1 MLLARAPASSLG
13 ARKFPGGPL
22 NRRSLILFLALAI
35 PGAALLAVSFQSYS
49 TIQQQLAEQVALARK
64 DAVLIAA
71 HVPHFS
77 ESVVPSGLNVTDFL
91 QGMGMGR
98 ATVLAVVEAARPV
111 YDLARLR
118 AGNQMIIARTIAGDL
133 LSLRYQI
140 DPDRMLWVSSRG
152 DAYRAEIKEIPSTL
166 ETVRIEGEI
175 RDSLFNA
182 VEDAGERAELAI
194 RLSEIFG
201 WDLDFYTDP
210 RKGDTFR
217 VVIEK
222 RTYTNGQPPAYGKLF
237 AAEYKNAGTPY
248 QAVLFRDPDGRS
260 AYYAPDGKSLQKAFL
275 RSPLKFSA
283 PITSHFSKSRFH
295 PILKIHRPH
304 LGIDYGAPIG
314 APVQSI
320 GDGRIVFAGRK
331 GGAGNIVH
339 IKHTNGYETMYMH
352 LSKILVRN
360 GAHVGQGERIGLVGM
375 TGLATGPHL
384 DFRILQNGAYRN
396 FESLRLPPANPVA
409 KRDMAEFMAVRDRWV
424 PMLSADSTQLAH
436 VIAPAPSA
444 PASSTP
450 QSTGSPAGR

>member
-1 MLLARAPASSLG
+1 
-13 ARKFPGGPL
+13 L
-22 NRRSLILFLALAI
+22 NRRSLILILALAI
-35 PGAALLAVSFQSYS
+35 TGAVLLGNSLQSTS
-49 TIQQQLAEQVALARK
+49 SVEEQLALQIALARK
-64 DAVLIAA
+64 NAALVAV

-77 ESVVPSGLNVTDFL
+77 ESAVPTGLNITDFL
-91 QGMGMGR
+91 QGMGVAR
-98 ATVLAVVEAARPV
+98 STVLAVVDAARPV

-118 AGNQMIIARTIAGDL
+118 AGNQMIVARTIAGDL

-152 DAYRAEIKEIPSTL
+152 NEYRAEIKEIPSTV
-166 ETVRIEGEI
+166 ETVRIEGKI

-222 RTYTNGQPPAYGKLF
+222 RTYANGQPPAYGKLL
-237 AAEYKNAGTPY
+237 AAEYNNAGTPY
-248 QAVLFRDPDGRS
+248 QAVLFRDPDGRA
-260 AYYAPDGKSLQKAFL
+260 AYYAADGKSLQKAFL

-304 LGIDYGAPIG
+304 LGIDYAAPVG

-320 GDGRIVFAGRK
+320 GDGRVVFAGRK

-352 LSKILVRN
+352 LSRILVRN

-396 FESLRLPPANPVA
+396 FEALRLPPANPVSR
-409 KRDMAEFMAVRDRWV
+409 RDMPEFMAVRDRWV
-424 PMLSADSTQLAH
+424 PLLAADALQFARAH
-436 VIAPAPSA
+436 APAQ
-444 PASSTP
+444 PASAIPP
-450 QSTGSPAGR
+450 QQTASPSGR

>member
-1 MLLARAPASSLG
+1 MLLVRSRYKSSASVEFS
-13 ARKFPGGPL
+13 GGIL
-22 NRRSLILFLALAI
+22 RRLLILILTLAI
-35 PGAALLAVSFQSYS
+35 PGAVLLAFSFHSYS
-49 TIQQQLAEQVALARK
+49 SIEQQLAVQVALARR
-64 DAVLIAA
+64 DAPLIAA
-71 HVPHFS
+71 QIPHFS
-77 ESVVPSGLNVTDFL
+77 EHAVPNGLNVTDFL
-91 QGMGMGR
+91 QGMGVAR
-98 ATVLAVVEAARPV
+98 DTVLAVVDAARPV

-118 AGNQMIIARTIAGDL
+118 AGNQMVVARTVAGDL
-133 LSLRYQI
+133 LSLHYQI
-140 DPDRMLWVSSRG
+140 DSDRMLWVFSQGSE
-152 DAYRAEIKEIPSTL
+152 YRAEIKEIPSTT
-166 ETVRIEGEI
+166 ETLRIAGEI

-217 VVIEK
+217 VVVEK
-222 RTYTNGQPPAYGKLF
+222 RIYSNGQPASYGKLF
-237 AAEYKNAGTPY
+237 AAEYNNAGTPY

-283 PITSHFSKSRFH
+283 PISSHFSKSRLH
-295 PILKIHRPH
+295 PILKIRRPH
-304 LGIDYGAPIG
+304 LGIDYAAPVG

-320 GDGRIVFAGRK
+320 GDGRVVFAGRN
-331 GGAGNIVH
+331 GGAGNLVH

-352 LSKILVRN
+352 LSKILVRG

-384 DFRILQNGAYRN
+384 DFRILQHGAYRN

-409 KRDMAEFMAVRDRWV
+409 KRDMADFLAIRDRWV
-424 PMLSADSTQLAH
+424 PLLNADSSQLARA
-436 VIAPAPSA
+436 VAPSA
-444 PASSTP
+444 SA
-450 QSTGSPAGR
+450 PAGR

>member
-1 MLLARAPASSLG
+1 MIAGAVLAGTLHSRFS
-13 ARKFPGGPL
+13 
-22 NRRSLILFLALAI
+22 
-35 PGAALLAVSFQSYS
+35 VEE
-49 TIQQQLAEQVALARK
+49 QLAEQIRLARLEA
-64 DAVLIAA
+64 AVIASK
-71 HVPHFS
+71 VPHFS
-77 ESVVPSGLNVTDFL
+77 ASAVPSGLTLTDFL
-91 QGMGMGR
+91 QGMGVAR
-98 ATVLAVVEAARPV
+98 ATVLAVVDAARPV

-118 AGNQMIIARTIAGDL
+118 AGHQMVVARTIAGDL

-152 DAYRAEIKEIPSTL
+152 AEYRAEIKEIPSIT
-166 ETVRIEGEI
+166 ETVRIHGEI

-182 VEDAGERAELAI
+182 VEDSGERAELAI

-217 VVIEK
+217 VVVEK
-222 RTYTNGQPPAYGKLF
+222 KTYSNGQPASYGKLF
-237 AAEYKNAGTPY
+237 AAEYNNASTPY

-295 PILKIHRPH
+295 PILKIRRPH
-304 LGIDYGAPIG
+304 LGIDYAAPVG

-320 GDGRIVFAGRK
+320 GDGRVVFAGRK
-331 GGAGNIVH
+331 GGAGNLVH

-352 LSKILVRN
+352 LSKILVHN

-384 DFRILQNGAYRN
+384 DFRILQQGAYRN

-409 KRDMAEFMAVRDRWV
+409 KRDMADFLEVRDRWV
-424 PMLSADSTQLAH
+424 PLLTADPSQLAH
-436 VIAPAPSA
+436 VVAPRASA
-444 PASSTP
+444 PA
-450 QSTGSPAGR
+450 GR

>member
-1 MLLARAPASSLG
+1 MEI
-13 ARKFPGGPL
+13 PGGL
-22 NRRSLILFLALAI
+22 LHRRSLIFFLVLALS
-35 PGAALLAVSFQSYS
+35 GAALLIHSFQSCS
-49 TIQQQLAEQVALARK
+49 FVEQQLAQQIELARME
-64 DAVLIAA
+64 AVVITAQ
-71 HVPHFS
+71 VPHFS
-77 ESVVPSGLNVTDFL
+77 ERVVPSGLNVTDFL
-91 QGMGMGR
+91 QGMGVAR
-98 ATVLAVVEAARPV
+98 ATVLAVVDAARPV

-118 AGNQMIIARTIAGDL
+118 AGNQIIVARTIAGDL

-140 DPDRMLWVSSRG
+140 DPDRMLWVLSRG
-152 DAYRAEIKEIPSTL
+152 DAFHAEIKEIPSTI
-166 ETVRIEGEI
+166 EAVRIEGEI

-210 RKGDTFR
+210 RKGDTFH

-222 RTYTNGQPPAYGKLF
+222 RTYSNGQPPVYGRLF
-237 AAEYKNAGTPY
+237 VAEYNNAGTPY
-248 QAVLFRDPDGRS
+248 QAVLFRDPDGRA

-283 PITSHFSKSRFH
+283 PISSHFSRSRFH
-295 PILKIHRPH
+295 PILKIRRPH
-304 LGIDYGAPIG
+304 LGIDYAAPVG

-320 GDGRIVFAGRK
+320 GDGRVVFAGHN
-331 GGAGNIVH
+331 GGAGNMVH

-352 LSKILVRN
+352 LSRILVHN
-360 GAHVGQGERIGLVGM
+360 GARVGQGERIGLVGM

-409 KRDMAEFMAVRDRWV
+409 KRDMAEFLAVRDRWV
-424 PMLSADSTQLAH
+424 PLLTADSLQFARA
-436 VIAPAPSA
+436 IAPAQPTSPTTSQQPSA
-444 PASSTP
+444 PS
-450 QSTGSPAGR
+450 GR

>member
-1 MLLARAPASSLG
+1 MVR
-13 ARKFPGGPL
+13 RRVEFPGGFL
-22 NRRSLILFLALAI
+22 NRRLLIFILALSV
-35 PGAALLAVSFQSYS
+35 PGAALLVFSFHSYS
-49 TIQQQLAEQVALARK
+49 SLERQLALQVALARK
-64 DAVLIAA
+64 DAAVIAA
-71 HVPHFS
+71 QVPHFS
-77 ESVVPSGLNVTDFL
+77 EQAVPYGLNVTDFL
-91 QGMGMGR
+91 QGMGVAR
-98 ATVLAVVEAARPV
+98 ATVLAVVDAARPV

-118 AGNQMIIARTIAGDL
+118 AGNQMVVARTVAGDL

-152 DAYRAEIKEIPSTL
+152 SEFRAEIREIPSIT
-166 ETVRIEGEI
+166 ETVRIQGEI

-217 VVIEK
+217 VVVEK
-222 RTYTNGQPPAYGKLF
+222 RTYSNGQPASYGKLF
-237 AAEYKNAGTPY
+237 AAEYNNAGTPY
-248 QAVLFRDPDGRS
+248 QAVLFRDPNGRS

-283 PITSHFSKSRFH
+283 PISSHFSKSRFH
-295 PILKIHRPH
+295 PILKIRRPH
-304 LGIDYGAPIG
+304 LGIDYAAPVG

-320 GDGRIVFAGRK
+320 GEGRVVFAGRN
-331 GGAGNIVH
+331 GGAGNMVH

-352 LSKILVRN
+352 LSKILVRG
-360 GAHVGQGERIGLVGM
+360 GARVGQGERIGLVGM

-384 DFRILQNGAYRN
+384 DFRILQHGAYRN

-409 KRDMAEFMAVRDRWV
+409 KRDMAEFLATRDRWV
-424 PMLSADSTQLAH
+424 PLLTADSAHLARA
-436 VIAPAPSA
+436 IAP
-444 PASSTP
+444 ST
-450 QSTGSPAGR
+450 SVPAGR

>member
-1 MLLARAPASSLG
+1 L
-13 ARKFPGGPL
+13 
-22 NRRSLILFLALAI
+22 LILVLALAI
-35 PGAALLAVSFQSYS
+35 PGAVLLAYSFHSCS
-49 TIQQQLAEQVALARK
+49 SIEQQLALQVALARS
-64 DAVLIAA
+64 DAPLIAA
-71 HVPHFS
+71 QIPHFS
-77 ESVVPSGLNVTDFL
+77 EHAIPSGLNVTDFL
-91 QGMGMGR
+91 QGMGVAR
-98 ATVLAVVEAARPV
+98 DTVLAVVDAARPV
-111 YDLARLR
+111 HDLARLR
-118 AGNQMIIARTIAGDL
+118 AGNQMVVARTVAGDL

-140 DPDRMLWVSSRG
+140 DPDRMLWVFTQGSE
-152 DAYRAEIKEIPSTL
+152 YRAEIKEIPSTT
-166 ETVRIEGEI
+166 ETVRIAGEI

-217 VVIEK
+217 VVVEK
-222 RTYTNGQPPAYGKLF
+222 KTYSNGQPASYGKLF
-237 AAEYKNAGTPY
+237 AAEYNNAGTPY

-283 PITSHFSKSRFH
+283 SISSHFSKSRFH
-295 PILKIHRPH
+295 PILKIRRPH
-304 LGIDYGAPIG
+304 LGIDYAAPVG

-320 GDGRIVFAGRK
+320 GNGRVVFAGRQ
-331 GGAGNIVH
+331 GGAGNMVH

-352 LSKILVRN
+352 LSKILVRG

-384 DFRILQNGAYRN
+384 DFRILQHGAYRN

-409 KRDMAEFMAVRDRWV
+409 KRDMAEFLAIRDRWV
-424 PMLSADSTQLAH
+424 PLLHADSAQLART
-436 VIAPAPSA
+436 IAPSA
-444 PASSTP
+444 SA
-450 QSTGSPAGR
+450 PAGR

>member
-1 MLLARAPASSLG
+1 
-13 ARKFPGGPL
+13 L
-22 NRRSLILFLALAI
+22 NRRFTVFLIALLIPGTALLGFSFYKHSTIENQLAL
-35 PGAALLAVSFQSYS
+35 
-49 TIQQQLAEQVALARK
+49 QVALAR
-64 DAVLIAA
+64 DSATIIAA
-71 HVPHFS
+71 QVPHFT
-77 ESVVPSGLNVTDFL
+77 EQRVPSGLNVTDFL
-91 QGMGMGR
+91 NGMGLAR
-98 ATVLAVVEAARPV
+98 STVLAVVDAARPV

-118 AGNQMIIARTIAGDL
+118 AGNQMVVARTIAGDL
-133 LSLRYQI
+133 LSFRYQI
-140 DPDRMLWVSSRG
+140 DPDRMLWVSSHG
-152 DAYRAEIKEIPSTL
+152 EAYRAEIKEIPSIT
-166 ETVRIEGEI
+166 ETVHIEGEI
-175 RDSLFNA
+175 SDSLFNA

-217 VVIEK
+217 VVVEK
-222 RTYTNGQPPAYGKLF
+222 RTYSNGQPPAYGKLF

-283 PITSHFSKSRFH
+283 PITSHFSKNRFH

-304 LGIDYGAPIG
+304 LGIDYGAPVG

-320 GDGRIVFAGRK
+320 GDGRVVFAGRK
-331 GGAGNIVH
+331 GGAGNLVH
-339 IKHTNGYETMYMH
+339 IKHTNGFETMYMH
-352 LSKILVRN
+352 LSKILVHS
-360 GAHVGQGERIGLVGM
+360 GARVGQGERIGLVGM

-409 KRDMAEFMAVRDRWV
+409 KRDMPDFLAVRDRWV
-424 PMLSADSTQLAH
+424 PLLHADAMQFARA
-436 VIAPAPSA
+436 IAPVTSAPS
-444 PASSTP
+444 
-450 QSTGSPAGR
+450 GR

>member
-1 MLLARAPASSLG
+1 MV
-13 ARKFPGGPL
+13 
-22 NRRSLILFLALAI
+22 RRTL
-35 PGAALLAVSFQSYS
+35 
-49 TIQQQLAEQVALARK
+49 
-64 DAVLIAA
+64 LIAA
-71 HVPHFS
+71 ISVLGLGVLAASFHSRSSVEKHLAQQIHLARQEAAVFSAQAPHFS
-77 ESVVPSGLNVTDFL
+77 ERAVPSGLNITDFL
-91 QGMGMGR
+91 QGLGVAR
-98 ATVLAVVEAARPV
+98 AAVLAVVDAARPV
-111 YDLARLR
+111 YDLARIR
-118 AGNQMIIARTIAGDL
+118 AGNQMVIARTVAGEL

-152 DAYRAEIKEIPSTL
+152 SEFRAEIKEIPSTTA
-166 ETVRIEGEI
+166 TVRIHGEI

-217 VVIEK
+217 VIVEK
-222 RTYTNGQPPAYGKLF
+222 KTYSNGQPASYGKLY
-237 AAEYKNAGTPY
+237 AAEYNNDGTPY
-248 QAVLFRDPDGRS
+248 QAVLFRDPDGRA

-295 PILKIHRPH
+295 PILKIRRPH
-304 LGIDYGAPIG
+304 LGIDYAAPVG

-320 GDGRIVFAGRK
+320 GDGRVVFAGRK
-331 GGAGNIVH
+331 GGAGNMVH

-352 LSKILVRN
+352 LSRILARS
-360 GAHVGQGERIGLVGM
+360 GAHVGQGERIGLVGS

-384 DFRILQNGAYRN
+384 DFRILQHGAYRN

-409 KRDMAEFMAVRDRWV
+409 KRDMAEFIATRDRFL
-424 PMLSADSTQLAH
+424 PLLTADPSQLARAT
-436 VIAPAPSA
+436 APLTSV
-444 PASSTP
+444 
-450 QSTGSPAGR
+450 PAGR

>member
-1 MLLARAPASSLG
+1 MEGHGCRHSKSSGGSLTRRLLI
-13 ARKFPGGPL
+13 F
-22 NRRSLILFLALAI
+22 IFALAI
-35 PGAALLAVSFQSYS
+35 SGAAFLAFSFHSYS
-49 TIQQQLAEQVALARK
+49 SIQQQLALQVMLARSN
-64 DAVLIAA
+64 AQVIASQ
-71 HVPHFS
+71 VPHFS
-77 ESVVPSGLNVTDFL
+77 EQAVPSGLNVTDFL
-91 QGMGMGR
+91 QGMGVAR
-98 ATVLAVVEAARPV
+98 TTVLAVVDAARPV

-118 AGNQMIIARTIAGDL
+118 AGNQIIVARTVAGEL

-140 DPDRMLWVSSRG
+140 DPDRMLWVFSHG
-152 DAYRAEIKEIPSTL
+152 DAYHAEIKDIPSVT
-166 ETVRIEGEI
+166 ETVRVEGEI

-201 WDLDFYTDP
+201 WDLDFYTDT

-217 VVIEK
+217 VVVEK
-222 RTYTNGQPPAYGKLF
+222 RIYSNGQPAAYGKLF

-295 PILKIHRPH
+295 PILKIRRPH

-320 GDGRIVFAGRK
+320 GEGRVVFAGRQ
-331 GGAGNIVH
+331 GGAGNFVH

-352 LSKILVRN
+352 LSKILVHN

-409 KRDMAEFMAVRDRWV
+409 KRDMPDFLAVRDRWV
-424 PMLSADSTQLAH
+424 PLLHADAPQFARA
-436 VIAPAPSA
+436 IAPVSSA
-444 PASSTP
+444 PA
-450 QSTGSPAGR
+450 GR

>member
-1 MLLARAPASSLG
+1 M
-13 ARKFPGGPL
+13 
-22 NRRSLILFLALAI
+22 RRRLLILVLALAI
-35 PGAALLAVSFQSYS
+35 PGAVLLAFSFHSCS
-49 TIQQQLAEQVALARK
+49 SIEQQLDLQVALARN
-64 DAVLIAA
+64 DAPLIAA
-71 HVPHFS
+71 QIPHFS
-77 ESVVPSGLNVTDFL
+77 EHAVPNGLNVTDFL
-91 QGMGMGR
+91 QGMGVAR
-98 ATVLAVVEAARPV
+98 ATVLAVVDAARPV

-118 AGNQMIIARTIAGDL
+118 AGNQMVVARTVAGDL

-140 DPDRMLWVSSRG
+140 DPDRMLWVFSREG
-152 DAYRAEIKEIPSTL
+152 DFRAEIKEIPSTV
-166 ETVRIEGEI
+166 ETVRIAGEI

-194 RLSEIFG
+194 RLSELFG

-222 RTYTNGQPPAYGKLF
+222 RTYSNGQPASYGKLF
-237 AAEYKNAGTPY
+237 AAEYNNAGTPY
-248 QAVLFRDPDGRS
+248 QAVLFRDPNGRS

-283 PITSHFSKSRFH
+283 PISSHFSRSRFH
-295 PILKIHRPH
+295 PILKTRRPH
-304 LGIDYGAPIG
+304 LGIDYAAPAG

-320 GDGRIVFAGRK
+320 GDGRVVFAGRK
-331 GGAGNIVH
+331 GGGGNMVH

-352 LSKILVRN
+352 LSRILVRN

-384 DFRILQNGAYRN
+384 DFRILQHGAYRN

-409 KRDMAEFMAVRDRWV
+409 KRDMADFITIRDRWV
-424 PMLSADSTQLAH
+424 PLLHADASQLARA
-436 VIAPAPSA
+436 IAPSA
-444 PASSTP
+444 PA
-450 QSTGSPAGR
+450 GR